1 MMSSS
6 LVARAGAA
14 LLIALVGGFLTVEM
28 LKRVFWTVLYV
39 AAFLGWLWLAAVV
52 LDVQQEIV
60 QAYHMASSGI
70 QLVAN
75 WTR

>member
-1 MMSSS
+1 
-6 LVARAGAA
+6 
-14 LLIALVGGFLTVEM
+14 M